1 LEIIARVAIFI
12 QWLVLTGIGG
22 VILVMILRLVANQ
35 ANLNPFAWPSLTI
48 RRLTDPFIGP
58 VRRTLMGFGADPKY
72 APLVTILV
80 AILLGWFIFVLTG
93 SLAATLGGV
102 LQSLQLRTPV
112 PLIGWIL
119 YGALDVLKLL
129 ILIRVIFSWAMISYS
144 NRIMRF
150 LVKSTEPLIGP
161 LRQVLPLLG
170 PIDISPIVAWLI
182 IWLFQTAIMGT
193 LLQNTAS
200 MLRF

>member
-1 LEIIARVAIFI
+1 MEIIARVAEFI

-22 VILVMILRLVANQ
+22 IILVMILRLVANQ

-48 RRLTDPFIGP
+48 RRLTDPLIGP

-80 AILLGWFIFVLTG
+80 AILLGWFVFVLTG

>member
-1 LEIIARVAIFI
+1 MEIIARVAEFI

-22 VILVMILRLVANQ
+22 IILVMILRLVANQ

-48 RRLTDPFIGP
+48 RRLTDPLIGP

-80 AILLGWFIFVLTG
+80 AILLGWFVFVLTS

>member
-1 LEIIARVAIFI
+1 MEIIGRVAIFV

-22 VILVMILRLVANQ
+22 IILLMILRLVANY

-48 RRLTDPFIGP
+48 RRLTDPLVGP
-58 VRRTLMGFGADPKY
+58 VRRTLMGFGADAKY

-80 AILLGWFIFVLTG
+80 AILLGWFVFVLTG
-93 SLAATLGGV
+93 SLAATLAGV
-102 LQSLQLRTPV
+102 LQSVQQRTPA

-119 YGALDVLKLL
+119 YGALDILKLL

-144 NRIMRF
+144 NRVMRF